1 MSEPT
6 PTEPTPTSDSI
17 APPPFGGRTG
27 HHTIDY
33 FLRNVQQQLVLLTG
47 QADFKASVMITAS
60 SIVVSLVATRIDD
73 DALGI
78 ASVVLCSFVLVAL
91 LASVVAVFPKFRRH
105 PHGEPGMEELP
116 ANFNVVFFGH
126 YSQISKERFL
136 DEMSAVASD
145 DATLYRT
152 IAADIYDQ
160 GVYLIDQKYR
170 YLRVSYGAFLIGFV
184 LGPLVYAVGVG
195 VG

>member
-1 MSEPT
+1 MQEA
-6 PTEPTPTSDSI
+6 
-17 APPPFGGRTG
+17 APPNDAPVPAAFEGVRG
-27 HHTIDY
+27 HHTVDY

-60 SIVVSLVATRIDD
+60 SIVVSLVATRLDD

-78 ASVVLCSFVLVAL
+78 AAGVLCAFVLVAL

-105 PHGEPGMEELP
+105 RQGQPYAEDLP
-116 ANFNVVFFGH
+116 ANFNLVFFGH

-136 DEMSAVASD
+136 QEMAAVSKNDGA
-145 DATLYRT
+145 LYET

-160 GVYLIDQKYR
+160 GVYLVDQKYR
-170 YLRVSYGAFLIGFV
+170 YLRVSYGAFLIGFI
-184 LGPLVYAVGVG
+184 LGPIVYATEVAFT
-195 VG
+195 

>member
-1 MSEPT
+1 MEEITPPT
-6 PTEPTPTSDSI
+6 DTP
-17 APPPFGGRTG
+17 APGAFEGVQG

-60 SIVVSLVATRIDD
+60 SIVVSLVATRLDD

-78 ASVVLCSFVLVAL
+78 AAGVLCSFVLLAL

-105 PHGEPGMEELP
+105 RQGDPYQEHLP
-116 ANFNVVFFGH
+116 ANFNLVFFGD

-136 DEMSAVASD
+136 QEMAAVATSD
-145 DATLYRT
+145 GTLYET

-160 GVYLIDQKYR
+160 GVYLVDQKYR
-170 YLRVSYGAFLIGFV
+170 YLRVSYGAFLVGFV
-184 LGPLVYAVGVG
+184 LGPIIYAVQVAFT
-195 VG
+195 